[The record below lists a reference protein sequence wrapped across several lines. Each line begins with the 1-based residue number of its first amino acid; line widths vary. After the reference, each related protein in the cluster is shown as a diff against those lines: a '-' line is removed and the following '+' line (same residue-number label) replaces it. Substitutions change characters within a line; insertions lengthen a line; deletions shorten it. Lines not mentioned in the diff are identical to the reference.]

1 MADLRSR
8 PSSTAA
14 SGAFRANGSLKMR
27 ALTVSVRDEDGDLAA
42 FTNALKDAL
51 PPKIAAEYAAA
62 LVKHA
67 ITPDAPMDLSES
79 HLAEL
84 GVRIGHRDVF
94 RLVVADM
101 RRGTGDALD
110 DVDDGVKEP
119 FEVPGLVPAAY
130 QSGEPITFENG
141 TLTFADEGEWTDF
154 GGSHQSLDTF
164 LDAMRN
170 AMIARG
176 MPTQF
181 IRLFLDNKPLPFEMQ
196 IPIGNNRIAT
206 AMLLRVPSCDILPT
220 ERVGPHGLTTQD
232 TTMHKVTN
240 RLVMMYTPPQ
250 GRRPARL
257 LTYRKDKDST
267 ISELKTKWQNE
278 KMADDISIEH
288 VAIRVMRESLEVFRG
303 VLEALQ
309 QELEV
314 CSALPDSYRP
324 KEVVKTLSRVQRQ
337 AAVMRRSLN
346 GNDKVLSAIVEGN
359 IFGEEGN
366 AVLHLVQDLKEIADE
381 LESNAQQMLE
391 LRLAMIDFK
400 GQMNMKL
407 FTNMTIIVAPLGIIT
422 GWFGMN
428 FEDMK
433 ELSIEG
439 FYYGVVVF
447 VVLLV
452 TCLSLM
458 LVWLNRDRPVSA
470 QDAAEAQIVL
480 RKAEKEAD

>member
-8 PSSTAA
+8 PSTTT
-14 SGAFRANGSLKMR
+14 SGAFRANPSLKLR
-27 ALTVSVRDEDGDLAA
+27 ALTLSVRDEDGDLAA

-51 PPKIAAEYAAA
+51 PPKVAAEYAAA

-94 RLVVADM
+94 RLVIADM

-110 DVDDGVKEP
+110 DGVKEP
-119 FEVPGLVPAAY
+119 YEVPVFIPAAY
-130 QSGEPITFENG
+130 QPGEPVKFENG
-141 TLTFADEGEWTDF
+141 TLRFRDGEWTDF
-154 GGSHQSLDTF
+154 GGSHRSLDTF

-170 AMIARG
+170 AMDARD
-176 MPTQF
+176 MPPQF
-181 IRLFLDNKPLPFEMQ
+181 IRMFLDNKPLPFEMQ

-257 LTYRKDKDST
+257 VTYRKDKDS
-267 ISELKTKWQNE
+267 IWQTTDQRE
-278 KMADDISIEH
+278 MSIEH
-288 VAIRVMRESLEVFRG
+288 VAIRVMRESLEVFRD

-359 IFGEEGN
+359 IFGEEAT

-381 LESNAQQMLE
+381 LESNAQQMLD

-400 GQMNMKL
+400 GHMNMRL
-407 FTNMTIIVAPLGIIT
+407 FTNMTIIVAPLSVIT

-458 LVWLNRDRPVSA
+458 LVWLNRDRAVSA
-470 QDAAEAQIVL
+470 QDAAEAQVVL
-480 RKAEKEAD
+480 RKAEAEED

>member
-8 PSSTAA
+8 PSTTT
-14 SGAFRANGSLKMR
+14 SGAFRANGSLKLR
-27 ALTVSVRDEDGDLAA
+27 ALTLSVRDEDGDLAA

-51 PPKIAAEYAAA
+51 PPKVAAEYAAA

-94 RLVVADM
+94 RLVIADM

-119 FEVPGLVPAAY
+119 YEAPGLVPAAY
-130 QSGEPITFENG
+130 QTGEPITFENG
-141 TLTFADEGEWTDF
+141 TLTFADEGQWTDF

-170 AMIARG
+170 AMVARG

-181 IRLFLDNKPLPFEMQ
+181 IRMFLDNKPLPFEMQ

-288 VAIRVMRESLEVFRG
+288 VAIRVMRESLEVFRD